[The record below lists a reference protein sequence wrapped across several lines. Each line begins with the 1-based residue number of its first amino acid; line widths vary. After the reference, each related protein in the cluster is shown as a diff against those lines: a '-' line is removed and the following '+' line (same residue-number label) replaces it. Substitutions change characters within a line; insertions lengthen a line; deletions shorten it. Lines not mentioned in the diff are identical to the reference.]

1 MAPIASKLARQ
12 PIASTRRARGPAA
25 ATPPRLP
32 TVCVSPEIV
41 AKSSAR
47 NRSAASVR
55 NAIRMTDAP
64 MLTTS
69 RPSTTTENDGAR
81 PKTSAPSPMAS
92 APAPSVRR
100 GPNVSARLPATSAM
114 ATNTYG

>member
-1 MAPIASKLARQ
+1 
-12 PIASTRRARGPAA
+12 
-25 ATPPRLP
+25 
-32 TVCVSPEIV
+32 
-41 AKSSAR
+41 
-47 NRSAASVR
+47 
-55 NAIRMTDAP
+55 